1 MQLKR
6 FVPKRIKQPIKQAV
20 RRRQL
25 NRAISRIANL
35 AEHQMPSR
43 DLLSEL
49 IIGWDNEGYVANLDY
64 LEEVARSSIETT
76 GNILECGSGVTTLL
90 LGILCDRRPIQVWS
104 LEHSLDWQK
113 RIARVLETIGISG
126 ARVCFSPLVD
136 YGKFKWYDPP
146 MLQMPEQFSLV
157 ICDGPPG
164 TTKGGR
170 YGLLPVMYDRLAQE
184 SRILLDDAGRPGEM
198 ALINQ
203 WVTEYDFTATTID
216 RPNHSFAVLHRAQPR
231 QHS

>member
-6 FVPKRIKQPIKQAV
+6 FVPKSIKRPIKQAV

-25 NRAISRIANL
+25 TQAIRKIANL
-35 AEHQMPSR
+35 GERQMPSR

-49 IIGWDNEGYVANLDY
+49 IVGWDNDGYVANLDY

-76 GNILECGSGVTTLL
+76 GHILECGSGVTTVL
-90 LGILCDRRPIQVWS
+90 LGILCSRRPIQVWS

-113 RIARVLETIGISG
+113 RVAQVLGTNGLSG
-126 ARVCFSPLVD
+126 ARVCFSPLID
-136 YGKFKWYDPP
+136 HGKFVWYDPHS
-146 MLQMPEQFSLV
+146 LQLPDQFSLV

-170 YGLLPVMYDRLAQE
+170 YGLLPVMLDRLAPE
-184 SRILLDDAGRPGEM
+184 TRILLDDAGRPGER
-198 ALINQ
+198 ALINE
-203 WVTEYDFTATTID
+203 WVSEYDFTASTID
-216 RPNHSFAVLHRAQPR
+216 QENHSFAVLHRAY
-231 QHS
+231 SVKL